1 MKTINNYKLFEFL
14 KQDPGLQEKYTKIL
28 MLSPAKETASELWEL
43 EFVTV
48 FDFVENGLKD
58 IDFIVELVSKLQGV
72 DKSEVFGMRIV
83 DFFPLVKHIKAN
95 GKKRSRL

>member
-58 IDFIVELVSKLQGV
+58 IDL
-72 DKSEVFGMRIV
+72 
-83 DFFPLVKHIKAN
+83 
-95 GKKRSRL
+95 